1 MGVAGPE
8 ERVLLALFMQSAV
21 SENKAIS
28 VSMLAKIINSE
39 VSLVN
44 SILKSLIDQGY
55 VSLKDNNVFLTSKGL
70 MRVLS
75 RFS

>member
-8 ERVLLALFMQSAV
+8 ERILLALFMQSAV
-21 SENKAIS
+21 SEGKAIS
-28 VSMLAKIINSE
+28 VSALAKIINSE
-39 VSLVN
+39 VSLVSN
-44 SILKSLIDQGY
+44 VLKSLVDQGY
-55 VSLKDNNVFLTSKGL
+55 VALKDNNVFLTNKGL